1 MLPSWSPRLP
11 LKASSRGFWPRR
23 LHGFRFAERR
33 NDVKIKTSDRT
44 DRLQRLSVVVT
55 DRNKKFGSR
64 AVDRTISINNYLRDV
79 HSAAPRGYRDASCY
93 GDRARG
99 GATNK
104 IGGTPRPSHARI
116 PIRRPGYSNANDAPP
131 QRTGRRLNSELREE
145 PSEHSDRGEP
155 GGPVTACARPAGP
168 TAAGQ
173 ADSRSTPRTHQHINH
188 THSEGRL

>member
-79 HSAAPRGYRDASCY
+79 HSAAPRGYRDATATA
-93 GDRARG
+93 RAAGRRTRSAARRG
-99 GATNK
+99 RHTLESQ
-104 IGGTPRPSHARI
+104 R
-116 PIRRPGYSNANDAPP
+116 RRPGYSNANDAPP